1 MSEESVATVARRI
14 TATQGKH
21 SVTTYADAYCPRPTL
36 SFHDV
41 SGAFAVPPTNDEHVV
56 KSTLGISRAAVASEV
71 ARDILTLSPKPRWTR
86 GFQRMVASPSLR
98 RGRGGN
104 GSSFQP
110 AQKRGEGVGKD

>member
-1 MSEESVATVARRI
+1 MSEESVAPMARRI

-41 SGAFAVPPTNDEHVV
+41 SGAFTVPPTNDEHVV

-71 ARDILTLSPKPRWTR
+71 ARDILTLSPKPR
-86 GFQRMVASPSLR
+86 
-98 RGRGGN
+98 
-104 GSSFQP
+104 
-110 AQKRGEGVGKD
+110 